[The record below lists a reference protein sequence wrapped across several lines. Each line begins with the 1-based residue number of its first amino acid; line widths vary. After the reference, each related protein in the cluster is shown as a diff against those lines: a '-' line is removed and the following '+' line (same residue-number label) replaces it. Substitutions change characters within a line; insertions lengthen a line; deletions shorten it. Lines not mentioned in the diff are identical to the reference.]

1 MDIEKKV
8 MTIKEEI
15 IKDARQQKEALVSK
29 EEEKWNKEYKEFQEK
44 IKNREKE
51 IELKFKKEAQQKREQ
66 IISRAILDRKQAR
79 RRSIDRCI
87 NKFINELK
95 EKLQDYSTTPEYM
108 DFLLEAVIKA
118 VTLLEG
124 NNFVIKMRKSDIP
137 QEDELLNKLS
147 KELPAYQFSVQE
159 SNRAKSGG
167 LVLEKKNGNEI
178 VEYTF
183 ETVINYLKEDIAIEI
198 QEKVFA

>member
-15 IKDARQQKEALVSK
+15 IKEAHQQKEALISK
-29 EEEKWNKEYKEFQEK
+29 EGKKWAKEYKEFQERLK
-44 IKNREKE
+44 ITEEE
-51 IELKFKKEAQQKREQ
+51 INLKYKKEAKKNREQ
-66 IISRAILDRKQAR
+66 IISRAILDRKQAH

-87 NKFINELK
+87 NKVINELI
-95 EKLQDYSTTPEYM
+95 EKLQNYSTTPGYI
-108 DFLLEAVIKA
+108 DFLLEAVIES

-124 NNFVIKMRKSDIP
+124 NSFVIKMRKSDIFLA
-137 QEDELLNKLS
+137 EKLINNLS
-147 KELPAYQFSVQE
+147 KELPDYQFSVQE
-159 SNRAKSGG
+159 SLRTKSGG

-183 ETVINYLKEDIAIEI
+183 ETVINYLKENIAIEI
-198 QEKVFA
+198 QEEVFA